1 MDHSHSHGD
10 RETKNLSSR
19 LPHSSHHGL
28 VLARSLGHLGR
39 SQLLALYFGLQS
51 WLSVLDN
58 LLLDGQVIDNAVHPP
73 ELVLEEDLDGF
84 DLHEVLKLLEQ
95 TSADHGY
102 EGHPGRVESIE
113 VVPGT
118 PVRVFSEHL
127 EHEAQ
132 KNEKEGG
139 EMGDAAMDWGVKRVE
154 EVAGVKE
161 V

>member
-1 MDHSHSHGD
+1 MQLDPVEDVQEGD
-10 RETKNLSSR
+10 GGCNR
-19 LPHSSHHGL
+19 HHAVRQLLLLL
-28 VLARSLGHLGR
+28 VLLR
-39 SQLLALYFGLQS
+39 ALRCNHH
-51 WLSVLDN
+51 VLKMCLDDDGKY
-58 LLLDGQVIDNAVHPP
+58 DGQVIDNAVHPP

-127 EHEAQ
+127 KHET
-132 KNEKEGG
+132 KEDEKEGG
-139 EMGDAAMDWGVKRVE
+139 EMRDAAMDW
-154 EVAGVKE
+154 
-161 V
+161 